1 MSQENVEVM
10 RRAMDAFNRGDG
22 KAFDR
27 LLTSDA
33 EVVPVRAALE
43 GTTYRG
49 LDAGTQYCTAVD
61 QSWANLGWEVEEIRD
76 GGEQILALGH
86 IRGEGRD
93 SGVAIDARA
102 GWLAHFSEGRIT
114 RFQTFANRDDALEA
128 AGLSE

>member
-102 GWLAHFSEGRIT
+102 GWLAHFSEGRIM

>member
-1 MSQENVEVM
+1 MSQENVDRMGAVM
-10 RRAMDAFNRGDG
+10 EAFNQGDG

-27 LLTSDA
+27 FLAGDA
-33 EVVPVRAALE
+33 EIVPVRAALE
-43 GTTYRG
+43 GTIYRG
-49 LDAGTQYCTAVD
+49 PDAGTQYCAAVD
-61 QSWANLGWEVEEIRD
+61 QSWENLGWEVEEIRD

-93 SGVAIDARA
+93 SGVAIDARG

-114 RFQTFANRDDALEA
+114 KFQTFANRDEALQA